1 MRYAQIRKTDISN
14 GPGIR
19 ISIFVQ
25 GCSFHCKN
33 CFNSETWDFDGG
45 KEFTNKELEYLL
57 TLGENTHTKGL
68 SILGGEPLHPN
79 NVDTVI
85 EICKAYK
92 EKFPDKTIWL
102 WTGFTYENLNDKQ
115 KEVLKYLNVLV
126 DGQFVDELKD
136 FRLKYCGS
144 SNQRVIDV
152 NKTLENNVII
162 LCE

>member
-126 DGQFVDELKD
+126 DGQFMDELKD

-144 SNQRVIDV
+144 SNQRAIDV
-152 NKTLENNVII
+152 NKTLENNVIC
-162 LCE
+162 LYE

>member
-1 MRYAQIRKTDISN
+1 MRYAQIRKTHISN

-162 LCE
+162 LYE